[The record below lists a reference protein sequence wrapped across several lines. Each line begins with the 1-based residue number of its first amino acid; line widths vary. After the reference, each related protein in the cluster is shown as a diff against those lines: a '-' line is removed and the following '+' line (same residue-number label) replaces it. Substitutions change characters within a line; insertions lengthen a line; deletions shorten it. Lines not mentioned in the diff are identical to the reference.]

1 MTEAI
6 LKEDIRSK
14 CKGSQLYGSKG
25 EKVKIIRIYG
35 HVALVKGKDTFP
47 VNINKLKMINENKTT
62 TRNEQDQQAHI

>member
-6 LKEDIRSK
+6 LKEDVRSY
-14 CKGSQLYGSKG
+14 CKGLRVYGYKG

-47 VNINKLKMINENKTT
+47 VNINKLKIINENKT